1 MHWREWHP
9 ELSSQKTL
17 KEVLSEMPRV
27 APDKIPWQVRLLE
40 NPESSVAFPGAISL
54 FRHDCIHAILC
65 ASFHPL
71 DEAFVIGFTM
81 GSDKRMTKRL
91 ARFFMWLTTWFY
103 PKKYRFKK
111 QDLFQFAKG
120 LAFARRSQ
128 VTNLADF
135 RFEDYQDCT
144 LLQLRQTLGI
154 NWLDNDQE
162 YRQWSKRW
170 GLYQFCINDE
180 CRFDCWL
187 RAKAES
193 QESTNGG

>member
-1 MHWREWHP
+1 
-9 ELSSQKTL
+9 
-17 KEVLSEMPRV
+17 MPRV
-27 APDKIPWQVRLLE
+27 TPDKIPWQVRLLE

-54 FRHDCIHAILC
+54 FRHDCIHALLC

-91 ARFFMWLTTWFY
+91 ARFFMWLTKWFY

-111 QDLFQFAKG
+111 RDLFQFAKG
-120 LAFARRSQ
+120 LAFAKRSQ

-162 YRQWSKRW
+162 YRQWSRRW

-180 CRFDCWL
+180 CRFECWL

-193 QESTNGG
+193 